1 MERWAGDEAR
11 RWVWEHQENLWTQGS
26 WTGLSAFPVDQGITN
41 LLWMYECVHIIFLSF
56 SVHKVN
62 VQSVIDCFFFIYI
75 LKDVFVT
82 DLWIMEKSIITG
94 VKSSLVHISK
104 IYFLFIAIKEKNI
117 YTKEDG
123 LMIMCSRMDIHF

>member
-1 MERWAGDEAR
+1 
-11 RWVWEHQENLWTQGS
+11 
-26 WTGLSAFPVDQGITN
+26 
-41 LLWMYECVHIIFLSF
+41 
-56 SVHKVN
+56 
-62 VQSVIDCFFFIYI
+62 
-75 LKDVFVT
+75 
-82 DLWIMEKSIITG
+82 MEKSIITG